1 MDAWNGQRNGSGGR
15 MQSFVRARF
24 SAESYLGLHLTVGV
38 LLLMGAAWVFGG
50 LAEDVATADRI
61 TILDLKLANWLHA
74 HAIPALTH
82 TMLTVSTLHG
92 VLSISIMTLALAAF
106 FAWRRHRDWLLA
118 LALAVPGGM
127 LLNTVLKRVFE
138 RARPHFDDSIVT
150 LATYSFPS
158 GHVAGST
165 LFYGILAA
173 FLIANARSGARRAAI
188 AILALLL
195 VALVAASRMYLGA
208 HYFSDVV
215 AAFVESVAWLALCVT
230 GVNVFSKRRAERV
243 ARIR

>member
-1 MDAWNGQRNGSGGR
+1 M
-15 MQSFVRARF
+15 
-24 SAESYLGLHLTVGV
+24 
-38 LLLMGAAWVFGG
+38 
-50 LAEDVATADRI
+50 
-61 TILDLKLANWLHA
+61 
-74 HAIPALTH
+74 
-82 TMLTVSTLHG
+82 
-92 VLSISIMTLALAAF
+92 
-106 FAWRRHRDWLLA
+106 
-118 LALAVPGGM
+118 
-127 LLNTVLKRVFE
+127 FE
-138 RARPHFDDSIVT
+138 RARPHFDDPIVT

-173 FLIANARSGARRAAI
+173 FLIANARSGARRATI

-243 ARIR
+243 ARAQ